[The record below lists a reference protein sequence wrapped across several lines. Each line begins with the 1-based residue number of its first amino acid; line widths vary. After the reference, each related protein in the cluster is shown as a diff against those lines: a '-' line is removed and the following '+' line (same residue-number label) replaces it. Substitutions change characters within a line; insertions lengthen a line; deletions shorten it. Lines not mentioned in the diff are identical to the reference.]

1 MEAWWI
7 VEDWYIAGAIIH
19 LSKWA
24 VVFDNHM
31 TPLVAIAEELPS
43 GVTRQCFIV
52 PLSQPNITDMHHVR
66 RVPSDFK
73 RNVRLRT
80 QYVAVIGNPGIR
92 EVQKAEMIS
101 CVDSGFCCQISNVEF
116 TFAK

>member
-31 TPLVAIAEELPS
+31 TPLAAIAEELPS

-52 PLSQPNITDMHHVR
+52 PYRSQTSQTCIHVR

-80 QYVAVIGNPGIR
+80 H
-92 EVQKAEMIS
+92 
-101 CVDSGFCCQISNVEF
+101 D
-116 TFAK
+116 T